1 MCVCNEVFSLPI
13 VYVLN
18 NDACIHFRCKTH
30 LLRITFLSFVL
41 PLDPVDT
48 MFSITP
54 CNDMSFL
61 TISLEILTGFPLILV
76 PSPSN
81 PLNCLIGFFFWPFV
95 MCPNHLKWYLGSQ
108 NHNRNQIRIVCS
120 GLRIPLYIVCYIRSH
135 MVRNICMVAL
145 VYSDDALTDADTW
158 LQCYLYIDVLKF
170 MLLLW
175 SVFMVYKC

>member
-1 MCVCNEVFSLPI
+1 MKTTKLPIKCESESKLSVCVCNEVFSLPI

-81 PLNCLIGFFFWPFV
+81 PLNCLIGFFLAFCNVPK
-95 MCPNHLKWYLGSQ
+95 PSQ
-108 NHNRNQIRIVCS
+108 V
-120 GLRIPLYIVCYIRSH
+120 
-135 MVRNICMVAL
+135 
-145 VYSDDALTDADTW
+145 
-158 LQCYLYIDVLKF
+158 
-170 MLLLW
+170 
-175 SVFMVYKC
+175 VFGITKP